1 MIDPSLRIGRLDPGT
16 LKIGSDV
23 ALSFDLP
30 NYQNMGPQHNGD
42 HGGTYWEYSGFK
54 TLLKTL

>member
-1 MIDPSLRIGRLDPGT
+1 MRTGGLDPGT

-30 NYQNMGPQHNGD
+30 NYQKTGHQHNGN
-42 HGGTYWEYSGFK
+42 HAGTTEFIVA
-54 TLLKTL
+54 